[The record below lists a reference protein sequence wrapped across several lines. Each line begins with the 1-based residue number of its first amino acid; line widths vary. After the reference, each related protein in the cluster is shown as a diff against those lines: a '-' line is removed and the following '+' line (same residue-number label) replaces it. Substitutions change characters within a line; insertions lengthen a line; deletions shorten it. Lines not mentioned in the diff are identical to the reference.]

1 MEPFWNSGERD
12 KIQGLDIL
20 GLRQVDQDIE
30 RSWVA
35 GITTISFRA
44 RYLSLLPWLLGEF
57 YERELAAAEGRAVFD
72 EARLSSAL
80 ARLEFVVLA
89 ATLEGPAWGESGEAF
104 GVLGQNLH
112 ADAIAALRETGSS
125 RVPDDR
131 GGASYGTYV
140 MPCRSF
146 GLLDTS
152 GGDGT
157 PVRITPRGARLCA
170 VRKTLLEGSRLAD
183 VILGGGVIDRETL
196 GSEGRLFSVNGLG
209 TCPSE
214 RDLLE
219 ESFRAPFVASQEAG
233 DVYRRFLDTTRWAFG
248 EVERGPCS
256 PDELIRRAYVQAVEA
271 GATRTQVGV
280 AWAEYELRRMLHFAL
295 ELLLSALTDTLMDLT
310 EATVRGVI
318 AEWTNGDPLPDL
330 VRQLLPFETAPMALS
345 LAQAEADLRDESLVA
360 ERPDRRSARGLGAG
374 PRALYALALL
384 LSCTRRS
391 AELRRVGAVPFRPED
406 AAERVFA
413 LLTELRARSLAE
425 TLESLLVHAVVE
437 PHLATTLRKMSRGQ
451 KCSLRFYPEGDLL
464 RPTGTR
470 VRAGYSGDRLGNVL
484 GMWADLGHLDRAE
497 GGQFVLAER
506 GQALLRR
513 LSA

>member
-1 MEPFWNSGERD
+1 
-12 KIQGLDIL
+12 
-20 GLRQVDQDIE
+20 
-30 RSWVA
+30 
-35 GITTISFRA
+35 
-44 RYLSLLPWLLGEF
+44 
-57 YERELAAAEGRAVFD
+57 
-72 EARLSSAL
+72 
-80 ARLEFVVLA
+80 
-89 ATLEGPAWGESGEAF
+89 
-104 GVLGQNLH
+104 
-112 ADAIAALRETGSS
+112 
-125 RVPDDR
+125 
-131 GGASYGTYV
+131 
-140 MPCRSF
+140 
-146 GLLDTS
+146 
-152 GGDGT
+152 
-157 PVRITPRGARLCA
+157 
-170 VRKTLLEGSRLAD
+170 
-183 VILGGGVIDRETL
+183 
-196 GSEGRLFSVNGLG
+196 
-209 TCPSE
+209 
-214 RDLLE
+214 
-219 ESFRAPFVASQEAG
+219 
-233 DVYRRFLDTTRWAFG
+233 
-248 EVERGPCS
+248 
-256 PDELIRRAYVQAVEA
+256 
-271 GATRTQVGV
+271 
-280 AWAEYELRRMLHFAL
+280 MLHFAL

-345 LAQAEADLRDESLVA
+345 LAEAEADLRDESLVA

-484 GMWADLGHLDRAE
+484 GMWADLGHLGRAE
-497 GGQFVLAER
+497 GGQFVLVER

-513 LSA
+513 LSS

>member
-30 RSWVA
+30 RGWVA

-57 YERELAAAEGRAVFD
+57 YERELASAGGRAVYD

-89 ATLEGPAWGESGEAF
+89 ATLEGTAWGESGEAF

-112 ADAIAALRETGSS
+112 ADAIAALRETGSA

-152 GGDGT
+152 GGEGV

-170 VRKTLLEGSRLAD
+170 ARKTLLGGSRLAD
-183 VILGGGVIDRETL
+183 VVLGGGVIDSGML
-196 GSEGRLFSVNGLG
+196 SSEGRLFSVNGLAA
-209 TCPSE
+209 CPSE

-219 ESFRAPFVASQEAG
+219 EAFQTPFVASQETG
-233 DVYRRFLDTTRWAFG
+233 DVYRRFLDTTRWAFDLIEG
-248 EVERGPCS
+248 GPCS
-256 PDELIRRAYVQAVEA
+256 PDELIRRAYIQAVEP
-271 GATRTQVGV
+271 GATRTHVGV

-310 EATVRGVI
+310 EATVRRVV
-318 AEWTNGDPLPDL
+318 AEWANGDPLPDL
-330 VRQLLPFETAPMALS
+330 VRQLLPFETAPMTLS
-345 LAQAEADLRDESLVA
+345 LAKVEAALRDESLVA
-360 ERPDRRSARGLGAG
+360 ERADRRSARGLGAG
-374 PRALYALALL
+374 PRALYAVALL
-384 LSCTRRS
+384 VSCTRRS
-391 AELRRVGAVPFRPED
+391 AELRRLGAVPFRPED

-413 LLTELRARSLAE
+413 LLTELRTRSLGEA
-425 TLESLLVHAVVE
+425 LESLLARAVVE

-451 KCSLRFYPEGDLL
+451 KCSLRFFPEGDLL

-484 GMWADLGHLDRAE
+484 GMWADLGQLDRIE
-497 GGQFVLAER
+497 GGQFALADR
-506 GQALLRR
+506 GRALLRR